1 MSSNLD
7 KELSDFVIVYESHVI
22 DKFGN
27 DLYIFK
33 VIDEASAKRL
43 VDFLKPYD
51 SVNTNFTYS
60 KDAEHYL
67 KVKSRH
73 IKDFHQNMFTK
84 GQTYK
89 SILKLVHFEYLDK
102 KGYYAKLSI
111 VEEISSSSDLEDSAK
126 H

>member
-7 KELSDFVIVYESHVI
+7 KVLSDFVIVYEYHVI

-60 KDAEHYL
+60 KNAELYL

-84 GQTYK
+84 GQAYK
-89 SILKLVHFEYLDK
+89 SILNLVHFEYLDK

-111 VEEISSSSDLEDSAK
+111 VDEISSSIFLED
-126 H
+126 

>member
-7 KELSDFVIVYESHVI
+7 KVLSDFVIVYEYHVI

-51 SVNTNFTYS
+51 SVNTNFTHS
-60 KDAEHYL
+60 KDAELYL

-73 IKDFHQNMFTK
+73 IKDFHQTMFTK

-89 SILKLVHFEYLDK
+89 SILNLVHFEYLDK

-111 VEEISSSSDLEDSAK
+111 VDEISSSIFLED
-126 H
+126 

>member
-7 KELSDFVIVYESHVI
+7 KVLSDFVIVYQYHVI

-27 DLYIFK
+27 DQNIFK

-51 SVNTNFTYS
+51 SVNTNFTYR
-60 KDAEHYL
+60 KDCELYL

-73 IKDFHQNMFTK
+73 IKDFHQTMFTK

-89 SILKLVHFEYLDK
+89 SILNLVHFEYLDK
-102 KGYYAKLSI
+102 KGYYPKLSI
-111 VEEISSSSDLEDSAK
+111 VEEISSSSDLED
-126 H
+126 

>member
-7 KELSDFVIVYESHVI
+7 KVLSDFVIVYEYHVI

-60 KDAEHYL
+60 KNAELYL

-84 GQTYK
+84 RQAYK
-89 SILKLVHFEYLDK
+89 SILNLVHFEYLDK

-111 VEEISSSSDLEDSAK
+111 VDEISSSIFLED
-126 H
+126 

>member
-7 KELSDFVIVYESHVI
+7 KVLSDFVIVYEYHVI

-33 VIDEASAKRL
+33 VIDETSAKTL

-60 KDAEHYL
+60 KNAELYL

-84 GQTYK
+84 GQAYK
-89 SILKLVHFEYLDK
+89 SILNLVHFEYLDK

-111 VEEISSSSDLEDSAK
+111 VDEISSSIFLED
-126 H
+126 